1 MDENGNIILQFPN
14 NNFIFDDGLLEKFAL
29 MKFQLMPVIFFH
41 NRIGAIQFIILDSWD
56 KEYNQLEFEDV
67 IVMKDNQFRPLFAL
81 TPGVDNIQ
89 LDLDVST
96 LRTLYD
102 FSIPR
107 ELLGEYTKV
116 AVKFMKEEELR
127 NLLIQQ
133 STNNKYLYKQE

>member
-1 MDENGNIILQFPN
+1 
-14 NNFIFDDGLLEKFAL
+14 
-29 MKFQLMPVIFFH
+29 
-41 NRIGAIQFIILDSWD
+41 
-56 KEYNQLEFEDV
+56 
-67 IVMKDNQFRPLFAL
+67 MKDNQFRPLFAL